1 MVGGKIIAPWLVEVQ
16 IAFRSVAFSCVIMP
30 NPISTV
36 RQTGTGQDRFSHY
49 NITYLVQPVWR
60 GIEESGRGRRF
71 PPHVRWII
79 QATD

>member
-16 IAFRSVAFSCVIMP
+16 IAFRSVAFSCMIMP

-49 NITYLVQPVWR
+49 KHHISSSARVARN
-60 GIEESGRGRRF
+60 
-71 PPHVRWII
+71 
-79 QATD
+79 